1 MPKLCSFWIHCYI
14 QYMHFFGLYQY
25 MHGPCVYCSMCSHI
39 FLFYEVK
46 RTKQTQSHSE
56 IWFPLRSN
64 YADMEFFLLLLETEA
79 FSPVV
84 SDFWFLLYDSCS
96 NSLQEAPNH
105 VPINYLI
112 IFTFMHLADA
122 FIQSDLQ
129 SIQAIHFFVSTQKI
143 MLSVIMI
150 FINLISQ

>member
-1 MPKLCSFWIHCYI
+1 MPKFSSFWIHCYI
-14 QYMHFFGLYQY
+14 QYMQFFGLYQY
-25 MHGPCVYCSMCSHI
+25 MHGPCVYFSMCSHI

-46 RTKQTQSHSE
+46 CTKQMQSHSD

-64 YADMEFFLLLLETEA
+64 YADMEFLLLLLETEE

-112 IFTFMHLADA
+112 IFTFIYIYA
-122 FIQSDLQ
+122 FTRRFYPKRLTEHSGYT
-129 SIQAIHFFVSTQKI
+129 FFCQCTKNYVVSNND
-143 MLSVIMI
+143 
-150 FINLISQ
+150 FY